1 MTRYS
6 SKDYPEE
13 SMALA
18 YLQSK
23 DAVKQLVYFSE
34 KFGISTLIDGRF
46 RSYAEGDVSL
56 DGKTLILIEPSNYK
70 VVRELFET
78 AQKENRYLKYDDVK
92 EYEIVYEFDGS
103 DEAISA
109 IHKKEERRENSKVV
123 DKESEDE
130 DEDDDEEIPDLTDE
144 DIEQLRKEARARQK
158 ESEQLTFADVPPA
171 LQELIHDLIE
181 RVENKI
187 GLEDADIC
195 SSDIKGFIAGRYKY
209 TQSELSSQMAKHL
222 RMLVR

>member
-18 YLQSK
+18 YLESK

-78 AQKENRYLKYDDVK
+78 AQKEKRYLKYDDVK

-109 IHKKEERRENSKVV
+109 THKKEERRENIKVI
-123 DKESEDE
+123 DKESDDE
-130 DEDDDEEIPDLTDE
+130 DEDDDEEIPELTDE
-144 DIEQLRKEARARQK
+144 DIEQLRKEARARNK
-158 ESEQLTFADVPPA
+158 ASEKIKFSDVPPA

-187 GLEDADIC
+187 GLEDAEIC
-195 SSDIKGFIAGRYKY
+195 SSDIKGFIAGRYDY

-222 RMLVR
+222 RMLT

>member
-18 YLQSK
+18 YLESK

-109 IHKKEERRENSKVV
+109 THKKEVRRENIKVV
-123 DKESEDE
+123 DKDSEDE

-222 RMLVR
+222 RMLT

>member
-18 YLQSK
+18 YLESK

-222 RMLVR
+222 RMLT

>member
-18 YLQSK
+18 YLESK

-109 IHKKEERRENSKVV
+109 THKKEVRRENIKVV
-123 DKESEDE
+123 DKDSEDE

-187 GLEDADIC
+187 GLEDADLC

-222 RMLVR
+222 RMLT

>member
-18 YLQSK
+18 YLESK

-56 DGKTLILIEPSNYK
+56 DGKTLILIEPSKYK

-109 IHKKEERRENSKVV
+109 IHKKEEIKENIKVV

-130 DEDDDEEIPDLTDE
+130 ELPDLTDE
-144 DIEQLRKEARARQK
+144 DIEQLRKEARARNMA
-158 ESEQLTFADVPPA
+158 SEKIKFSDVPPA

-187 GLEDADIC
+187 GLEDAEIC
-195 SSDIKGFIAGRYKY
+195 SSDIKGFIAGRYDY
-209 TQSELSSQMAKHL
+209 TQTELSSQMAKHL
-222 RMLVR
+222 RMLT

>member
-6 SKDYPEE
+6 SKDYPKE

-18 YLQSK
+18 YLESK

-109 IHKKEERRENSKVV
+109 IHKKEERRENIKVV
-123 DKESEDE
+123 DKESDDE

-144 DIEQLRKEARARQK
+144 DIEQLRKEARARNK
-158 ESEQLTFADVPPA
+158 ASEKIKFSDVPPA

-195 SSDIKGFIAGRYKY
+195 SSDIKGFIAGRYEY

-222 RMLVR
+222 RMLT

>member
-6 SKDYPEE
+6 SKDYPKE

-18 YLQSK
+18 YLESK

-56 DGKTLILIEPSNYK
+56 DGKTLILIEPSNYR

-103 DEAISA
+103 EEAISA
-109 IHKKEERRENSKVV
+109 IHKKEERRENIKVV
-123 DKESEDE
+123 EKESDDE

-222 RMLVR
+222 RMLT

>member
-6 SKDYPEE
+6 SKDYPKE

-18 YLQSK
+18 YLESK

-109 IHKKEERRENSKVV
+109 IHKKDERRENSKVV

-144 DIEQLRKEARARQK
+144 DIEQLRKEARARNK
-158 ESEQLTFADVPPA
+158 ASEKIKFSDVPPA

-195 SSDIKGFIAGRYKY
+195 SSDIKGFIAGRYEY

-222 RMLVR
+222 RMLT

>member
-18 YLQSK
+18 YLESK

-187 GLEDADIC
+187 GLEDADLC

-222 RMLVR
+222 RMLT

>member
-6 SKDYPEE
+6 SKDYPKE

-18 YLQSK
+18 YLESK

-144 DIEQLRKEARARQK
+144 DIEQLRKEARARNK
-158 ESEQLTFADVPPA
+158 ASEKIKFSDVPPA

-195 SSDIKGFIAGRYKY
+195 SSDIKGFIAGRYEY

-222 RMLVR
+222 RMLT

>member
-6 SKDYPEE
+6 SKDYPKE

-18 YLQSK
+18 YLESK

-103 DEAISA
+103 DEEISA
-109 IHKKEERRENSKVV
+109 IHKKEEQREAIKVV
-123 DKESEDE
+123 DKQDDDE
-130 DEDDDEEIPDLTDE
+130 DKDDDEELPDLTDE
-144 DIEQLRKEARARQK
+144 DIEQLRKEARARQE

-171 LQELIHDLIE
+171 LQELIHDLIA

-187 GLEDADIC
+187 GFEDAEEC
-195 SSDIKGFIAGRYKY
+195 SFQLRGFIEGEYKY

-222 RMLVR
+222 RMLT

>member
-6 SKDYPEE
+6 SKDYPKE

-18 YLQSK
+18 YLESK

-109 IHKKEERRENSKVV
+109 IHKKEERRENIKVV

-144 DIEQLRKEARARQK
+144 DIEQLRKEARARNK
-158 ESEQLTFADVPPA
+158 ASEKIKFSDVPPA

-195 SSDIKGFIAGRYKY
+195 SSDIKGFIAGRYEY

-222 RMLVR
+222 RMLT

>member
-1 MTRYS
+1 M
-6 SKDYPEE
+6 KIV
-13 SMALA
+13 L
-18 YLQSK
+18 
-23 DAVKQLVYFSE
+23 
-34 KFGISTLIDGRF
+34 GIW
-46 RSYAEGDVSL
+46 EV
-56 DGKTLILIEPSNYK
+56 
-70 VVRELFET
+70 
-78 AQKENRYLKYDDVK
+78 KENRYLKYDDVK

>member
-6 SKDYPEE
+6 SKDYPKE

-18 YLQSK
+18 YLESK

-78 AQKENRYLKYDDVK
+78 AQKENRYLKFDDVK

-171 LQELIHDLIE
+171 LQELIHDLIA
-181 RVENKI
+181 RVENTI
-187 GLEDADIC
+187 GLEEAEEC
-195 SSDIKGFIAGRYKY
+195 SFQLRGFIEGRYKY

-222 RMLVR
+222 RMLT

>member
-18 YLQSK
+18 YLESK

>member
-18 YLQSK
+18 YLESK

-34 KFGISTLIDGRF
+34 KFGISTLVDGRF

-109 IHKKEERRENSKVV
+109 IHKKEEKRKNNKVV
-123 DKESEDE
+123 DKEGDDE
-130 DEDDDEEIPDLTDE
+130 DEDDEEEIPALTDE
-144 DIEQLRKEARARQK
+144 DIEQLRKEARARNK
-158 ESEQLTFADVPPA
+158 ASEKIKFSDVPLP

-187 GLEDADIC
+187 GLEDADLC
-195 SSDIKGFIAGRYKY
+195 SSDIKGFIAGQYDY

-222 RMLVR
+222 RMLT

>member
-18 YLQSK
+18 YLESK

-158 ESEQLTFADVPPA
+158 QSEQLTFADVPPA

-181 RVENKI
+181 RVESKI

-222 RMLVR
+222 RMLT